1 MMAEKF
7 SVPELTALRS
17 ELLQGFDSK
26 DAAELI
32 QMFLAGHGYG
42 VSAEEA
48 RNAVARAGMLGNSF
62 TLTSSSAT
70 HLTQIRTRVVT
81 SQPMQVAGLQ
91 PRYNCDCGK
100 LPPVCGSPCR
110 HIPGKGMG
118 RRRADDS
125 GRSDPLQ
132 RPKLASALL
141 RVYDLPL
148 PLFSELRSRRSSQ
161 GLDRVAPRLDPENP
175 CG

>member
-48 RNAVARAGMLGNSF
+48 RDAVSRAGILGGSLESF
-62 TLTSSSAT
+62 
-70 HLTQIRTRVVT
+70 
-81 SQPMQVAGLQ
+81 
-91 PRYNCDCGK
+91 
-100 LPPVCGSPCR
+100 
-110 HIPGKGMG
+110 
-118 RRRADDS
+118 
-125 GRSDPLQ
+125 Q
-132 RPKLASALL
+132 RELESIAL
-141 RVYDLPL
+141 VM
-148 PLFSELRSRRSSQ
+148 
-161 GLDRVAPRLDPENP
+161 
-175 CG
+175 

>member
-48 RNAVARAGMLGNSF
+48 RNAVARAGMLG
-62 TLTSSSAT
+62 
-70 HLTQIRTRVVT
+70 
-81 SQPMQVAGLQ
+81 
-91 PRYNCDCGK
+91 
-100 LPPVCGSPCR
+100 GS
-110 HIPGKGMG
+110 
-118 RRRADDS
+118 
-125 GRSDPLQ
+125 LETFQ
-132 RPKLASALL
+132 RELESIAL
-141 RVYDLPL
+141 VM
-148 PLFSELRSRRSSQ
+148 
-161 GLDRVAPRLDPENP
+161 
-175 CG
+175 